1 MSNNKIVI
9 FEGHD
14 RAGKTSISSEFA
26 HQTGLQIFK
35 NHNQLKNFAT
45 RSFANSVFIEA
56 NYIYQMLQQCQFAG
70 GGIIFD
76 RSMPSE
82 YVYSKVFGR
91 KTDLQMIEVFDEALA
106 QLGAKIIYCHK
117 DIDFSSKFS
126 DEVVA
131 YSNLEQI
138 KAAYEEYFAFTKCQ
152 VLKLETSDE
161 NLADQ
166 ISTVRSFIGV

>member
-1 MSNNKIVI
+1 MNKIVI

-14 RAGKTSISSEFA
+14 RAGKTSICNELA
-26 HQTGLQIFK
+26 RQTGLQLFK
-35 NHNQLKNFAT
+35 NHNQLKNFAA

-56 NYIYQMLQQCQFAG
+56 NYVYQMLQQCKFEG

-82 YVYSKVFGR
+82 YVYAKVFGR
-91 KTDLQMIEVFDEALA
+91 KTDLQMIEVFDEAMA
-106 QLGAKIIYCHK
+106 QMDAKIIYCHK
-117 DIDFSSKFS
+117 DVDFSAKFS

-131 YSNLEQI
+131 YSNLAQI
-138 KAAYEEYFAFTKCQ
+138 KSAYDEYFQVTKCK

-161 NLADQ
+161 NLDAQ
-166 ISTVRSFIGV
+166 ISAIRQFIGA